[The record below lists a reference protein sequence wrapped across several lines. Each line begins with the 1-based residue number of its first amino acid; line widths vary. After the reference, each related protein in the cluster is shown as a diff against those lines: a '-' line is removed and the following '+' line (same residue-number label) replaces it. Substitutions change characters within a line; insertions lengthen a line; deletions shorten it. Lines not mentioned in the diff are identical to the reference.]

1 MTRVSHRGRGVAKA
15 LMQQA
20 ERAAVE
26 RGRTLLV
33 LDTAVD
39 GGAAGL
45 YEGLG
50 FTAAGAIPDYALKP
64 HGGLTA
70 TMIYWKRP

>member
-1 MTRVSHRGRGVAKA
+1 MTRISHRGRGVAKA
-15 LMQQA
+15 LMQEA

-26 RGRTLLV
+26 RRRTLLV

-50 FTAAGAIPDYALKP
+50 FTAAGMIPDYALKP